1 MRKVPHSQTERLE
14 NAADLR
20 HALCAMPHSALFAA
34 TLSAFKAQSWVY
46 REVPG
51 MEVIEA
57 DFEAHH
63 TKVPLHVQVYGEPNI
78 ASVVARASTTVP
90 KTHRIQ
96 VAELIMRTNKELNLG
111 NFELDWDDGV
121 VMFRVTNIF
130 PHGHQDERI
139 LASLVHAAIAEID
152 RITPFLGEICRTP
165 KGELILLR
173 VTDLMKRQDLLPPA
187 PASE

>member
-1 MRKVPHSQTERLE
+1 M
-14 NAADLR
+14 
-20 HALCAMPHSALFAA
+20 SALYSA
-34 TLSAFKAQSWVY
+34 TLSAFKTQGWIY
-46 REVPG
+46 REVSG

-63 TKVPLHVQVYGEPNI
+63 TKVPLHVQIYGEPNI
-78 ASVVARASTTVP
+78 ASVVARASVAVP
-90 KTHRIQ
+90 KTHRTQ

-130 PHGHQDERI
+130 PQGNHDQRI

-152 RITPFLGEICRTP
+152 RITPFLGEICHTP
-165 KGELILLR
+165 KGELILLK
-173 VTDLMKRQDLLPPA
+173 VADLMKRQDLLPPA
-187 PASE
+187 PLTE